1 MISKKYNNNDINAL
15 LNMGGKKTKTEG
27 IKKTKSVNNKVT
39 IVPAPTT
46 SISRRRKVERA
57 RINVSCTL
65 SPLGWICQP

>member
-39 IVPAPTT
+39 IVM
-46 SISRRRKVERA
+46 IMDG
-57 RINVSCTL
+57 L
-65 SPLGWICQP
+65 SGMIRVIYQNSYIL